1 MAYPV
6 YFAFPRDP
14 NVPAMSFMASGLGFT
29 FLLMFMRMRFIWWPL
44 HPAGYPISMTYG
56 VGYFWSCLVISTFLK
71 WMALRFGGPTT
82 YRRMI
87 FFFFGVILGEYC
99 VGAFWSVLSV
109 IIREPIYD
117 FAPG

>member
-1 MAYPV
+1 
-6 YFAFPRDP
+6 
-14 NVPAMSFMASGLGFT
+14 
-29 FLLMFMRMRFIWWPL
+29 MRMRFIWWPL
-44 HPAGYPISMTYG
+44 HPAGYPISMTFG

-82 YRRMI
+82 YRKMI